1 MEYVN
6 DHGTF
11 ADVPAAR
18 IQREFRAYYPNTF
31 TAGEEAEKETFG

>member
-1 MEYVN
+1 VN

-11 ADVPAAR
+11 ADVPAEK

-31 TAGEEAEKETFG
+31 TVGEGAARENF